1 MIGVRRLGLVTA
13 SVIAALAVAAPV
25 AAQGKSGSAPGQ
37 NKDKKSTPPSSS
49 SLPVLTPGASSASP
63 ISWID
68 DASLLPPGA
77 GAFTIS
83 FVRWSGADMSEV
95 DAPVV
100 DAAFGVT
107 KRFQLSATIP
117 HVVGSADGTGPVGG
131 LGTSYFSGKFALLDD
146 PDAKLA
152 VSPLLEVLGEGAAQ
166 SLEEGESR
174 VQVGVPI
181 SIEVPLGS
189 VRLFAATGFF
199 TRGAWFGGGGAGF
212 TVTPQM
218 GATVS
223 FNRSWAKTGVDG
235 VPRDRAEI
243 SGGVYYFL
251 KPQIAVY
258 GSLGHTIATTD
269 ENGAGMNIGTGVT
282 FLLVPGPPPTRKPGS
297 RR

>member
-1 MIGVRRLGLVTA
+1 MIGIRRVGLATA
-13 SVIAALAVAAPV
+13 SVITALVVAVPA

-37 NKDKKSTPPSSS
+37 NKDKKSTPPSSN
-49 SLPVLTPGASSASP
+49 SLPALTPGASSASP

-83 FVRWSGADMSEV
+83 FVRWSGTDMSEV

-107 KRFQLSATIP
+107 RRFQLSATIP

-131 LGTSYFSGKFALLDD
+131 LGTSYFCGKIALLDD

-152 VSPLLEVLGEGAAQ
+152 VSPLLEVLGEGAAL
-166 SLEEGESR
+166 SLAPGESR
-174 VQVGVPI
+174 VQIGVPI
-181 SIEVPLGS
+181 SIEVPLGT

-212 TVTPQM
+212 VLTPQM

-223 FNRSWAKTGVDG
+223 FNRSWAKTDAAGVQ
-235 VPRDRAEI
+235 RDRAEL
-243 SGGVYYFL
+243 SGGVYYFVNP
-251 KPQIAVY
+251 KIAVY
-258 GSLGHTIATTD
+258 GSLGHTIATSD
-269 ENGAGMNIGTGVT
+269 ENGAGMSIGTGVT
-282 FLLVPGPPPTRKPGS
+282 FLMVPRQPTTRKPGT